1 MLNRYSDL
9 DEVAKDALREIGNIG
24 TGHATTALAKM
35 TGKSIDIN
43 IPIIKVVS
51 YKDAPSL
58 LGGPEEIQIG
68 ILLKVS
74 GDLSGVFMFLLN
86 EDFTKLMLKEL
97 LGYDV
102 LTVRKLD
109 ELCESAISETGNI
122 MCCSYINALSMIL
135 YQDIHASVPSTCCDM
150 VGALLSVPMI
160 EYGYQCDELM
170 FIENQFVFND
180 TTFMSHILFLPEL
193 DSLKNM
199 LNTLEIS
206 YE

>member
-1 MLNRYSDL
+1 MLNKYSDL
-9 DEVAKDALREIGNIG
+9 GEAAKDALREIGNIG

-43 IPIIKVVS
+43 IPIIKIVS

-97 LGYDV
+97 LGYEV
-102 LTVRKLD
+102 LSVRKLD
-109 ELCESAISETGNI
+109 ELCESAICETGNI

-135 YQDIHASVPSTCCDM
+135 NQDIHTSVPSTCCDM

-160 EYGYQCDELM
+160 EYGCQCDELM
-170 FIENQFVFND
+170 FIENQFVFNN

-193 DSLKNM
+193 NSLKNM
-199 LNTLEIS
+199 LNTLEIP